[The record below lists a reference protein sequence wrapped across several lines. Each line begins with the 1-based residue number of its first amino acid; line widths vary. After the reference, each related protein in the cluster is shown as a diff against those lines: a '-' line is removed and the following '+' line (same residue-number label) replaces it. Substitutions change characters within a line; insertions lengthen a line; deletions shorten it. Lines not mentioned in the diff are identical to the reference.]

1 MQWKQARIVLILVVI
16 FTALWYVYPSVR
28 TSDYWQF
35 APVQN
40 TLTLEQIEAIDSD
53 PLLTGED
60 RAQLKSLNLTKA
72 ERDRLQDQ
80 SIRLGL
86 DLQGG
91 VHIKLEV
98 DKSNLPEEEAVD
110 VVERAMQVI
119 SNRVN
124 EFGVTE
130 PIIQQEGEDRIIVE
144 LPGLKDID
152 RAMTLINQ
160 TAQLEFRLLR
170 DGSELRAAVERIDAL
185 LAARDPASVPAD
197 TADTNALIP
206 EVDTSAERNPF
217 LSLIDLSDNEII
229 VPASNVARVDEILA
243 QPQVQSF
250 IPDGAEIR
258 GGVMRTTASGQ
269 RVRSY
274 YYMQAQ
280 PELTGAVL
288 ADAFPQTGSGS
299 DIGSM
304 GVASVG
310 FTTTDDGART
320 FSRVTGNNIGR
331 RLAIVLDGRVFS
343 APVIQGRIPN
353 GRGEITGINSLEE
366 ARDLAIVLR
375 AGALPA
381 PMEIISKFVV
391 GPSLGE
397 DAINSGKWA
406 SILGLI
412 AVMIFMAVYYRTAGF
427 IANFALILNLLFLL
441 AVLGAFQGTLTLPGI
456 AGIILTMGMSV
467 DANILIFER
476 IKEELKA
483 GQKTIRQSVD
493 SGYGNA
499 LRTIVDANITTL
511 ITAFALYEFGTG
523 PIKGFAVTLGF
534 GIMIS
539 MFTAIFI
546 TRSLFDALIDRWQ
559 LVQVSIGRT
568 DPFGRLFF
576 GFMRFGKLAFLI
588 TWCVIAIGLGTIV
601 MRGGVN
607 WGVDFQSGSLIEMRF
622 DPPVQVQDI
631 RGALGNVTIENQA
644 VDLSQSEIKVIGEE
658 DNILIRA
665 AASDWNEQQVAS
677 AVKTTLREQFPDNL
691 KGDEQDWLRQEY
703 NVSPKIG
710 KELTVDAMGA
720 VGASIIGIVLYITIR
735 FRQVNGFRFGIGT
748 IVALIHD
755 VLIVLALLTLVGEEL
770 TMAVV
775 AALLT
780 VVGYSTNDTIVVY
793 DRIRES
799 LGRTRTE
806 GFSGVVDRSI
816 NECLNRTMM
825 TSLTVLLVLFFL
837 LAGSAS
843 TNWGFALALT
853 FGVVTGTYS
862 SIFIASPIVVWW
874 QNWIAKKREEIRRA
888 RKSSRS
894 KVAGAG

>member
-1 MQWKQARIVLILVVI
+1 MQWKKVRIVLILLVI
-16 FTALWYVYPSVR
+16 FTSLWYVYPSVR
-28 TSDYWQF
+28 ISDYWQYS
-35 APVQN
+35 PIKDG
-40 TLTLEQIEAIDSD
+40 LSPDQIDAIDAD
-53 PLLTGED
+53 PLLVLED
-60 RAQLKSLNLTKA
+60 KVALKNLNLTKA
-72 ERDRLQDQ
+72 DRDRFQDQ

-98 DKSNLPEEEAVD
+98 DKSNLPPEEAID

-170 DGSELRAAVERIDAL
+170 EGGELRSILERIDAL
-185 LAARDPASVPAD
+185 LAARDTSFVPSD
-197 TADTNALIP
+197 TSSLIP
-206 EVDTSAERNPF
+206 GTDITVERTPF
-217 LSLIDLSDNEII
+217 LSLIDISDNEII
-229 VPASNVARVDEILA
+229 VPVSNIARVDEILA

-250 IPDGAEIR
+250 IPDGSEIR
-258 GGVMRTTASGQ
+258 GGVERTTSNGQ
-269 RVRSY
+269 RIKSY
-274 YYMQAQ
+274 FYMNAQ

-288 ADAFPQTGSGS
+288 ADAYPQTGTGM
-299 DIGSM
+299 DIGSL

-320 FSRVTGNNIGR
+320 FSRVTGNNIGQR
-331 RLAIVLDGRVFS
+331 MAIVLDGRVFS

-366 ARDLAIVLR
+366 AKDLAIVLR

-381 PMEIISKFVV
+381 PMQIISKFVV

-412 AVMIFMAVYYRTAGF
+412 SVMIFMVIYYRTAGLM
-427 IANFALILNLLFLL
+427 ANFALILNLLFLL
-441 AVLGAFQGTLTLPGI
+441 AVLGAFQATLTLPGI

-476 IKEELKA
+476 IKEELKS
-483 GQKTIRQSVD
+483 GQKTIRQAID

-534 GIMIS
+534 GILIS

-559 LVQVSIGRT
+559 LFKVSIGT
-568 DPFGRLFF
+568 ADPFGRIFF
-576 GFMRFGKLAFLI
+576 GFMRFGKVAFFI
-588 TWCVIAIGLGTIV
+588 TWSIIIVGLSTIII
-601 MRGGVN
+601 RGGVN
-607 WGVDFQSGSLIEMRF
+607 WGVDFQSGSLIEMQF
-622 DPPVQVQDI
+622 DPPVQVQEI
-631 RGALGNVTIENQA
+631 REAMSNVTIGNESVN
-644 VDLSQSEIKVIGEE
+644 LSRSEIKSIGEE
-658 DNILIRA
+658 GNILIRA
-665 AASDWNEQQVAS
+665 ADSDWNEQRVAS
-677 AVKTTLREQFPDNL
+677 AVKVTLREKFAENL
-691 KGDEQDWLRQEY
+691 KGEEKDWLRQEF

-710 KELTVDAMGA
+710 KELTFDALGA
-720 VGASIIGIVLYITIR
+720 VGASIIGIVLYITMR

-755 VLIVLALLTLVGEEL
+755 VLIVLALITLVDEEL

-806 GFSGVVDRSI
+806 GFSGVVDHSI

-825 TSLTVLLVLFFL
+825 TSLTVLLVLAFL

-853 FGVVTGTYS
+853 FGVITGTYS

-874 QNWIAKKREEIRRA
+874 QNWIAKKRENLRRV
-888 RKSSRS
+888 RKSQRS
-894 KVAGAG
+894 KV